1 LVGHCQ
7 ETATFHW
14 QKNPGGLCAWIGKI
28 VHDKGVDCLR
38 QRSRQQRC
46 SVIDFCALSHGL
58 CAPAPDLESQ
68 WQTEVLQTAVKDLR
82 PQIGEVNFRILQLHY
97 WQEKTV
103 PEVGAFVGLST
114 DQVSCRLQR
123 LLKKLRVRLRPV
135 LQTA

>member
-1 LVGHCQ
+1 M
-7 ETATFHW
+7 
-14 QKNPGGLCAWIGKI
+14 
-28 VHDKGVDCLR
+28 
-38 QRSRQQRC
+38 
-46 SVIDFCALSHGL
+46 IDFCALSHGL
-58 CAPAPDLESQ
+58 PAPAPDLESQ